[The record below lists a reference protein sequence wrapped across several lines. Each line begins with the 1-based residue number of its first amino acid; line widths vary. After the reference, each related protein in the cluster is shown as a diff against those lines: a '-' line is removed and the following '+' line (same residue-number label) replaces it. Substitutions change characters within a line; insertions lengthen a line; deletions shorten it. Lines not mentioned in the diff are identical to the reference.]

1 MTKKLYAQRDI
12 EALDDYGTGS
22 HYFKHVLAMTGEG
35 LHSKSS
41 IAAELGV
48 RDAKIEFL
56 LGVIFG
62 MDQDVHFSMIDLLP
76 ELIYEDEGG
85 V

>member
-22 HYFKHVLAMTGEG
+22 HYFKHVLAMTGEN

-41 IAAELGV
+41 VAAELGI
-48 RDAKIEFL
+48 RDARVEFL
-56 LGVIFG
+56 LECIKDIVPNKLEEVI
-62 MDQDVHFSMIDLLP
+62 SLLP
-76 ELIYEDEGG
+76 EFIYEDEGG